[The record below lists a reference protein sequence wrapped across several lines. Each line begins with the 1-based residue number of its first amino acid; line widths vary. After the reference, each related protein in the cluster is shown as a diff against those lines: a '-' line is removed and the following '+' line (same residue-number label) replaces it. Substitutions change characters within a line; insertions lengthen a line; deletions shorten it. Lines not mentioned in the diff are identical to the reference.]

1 VEARGV
7 RFTPISGT
15 YGRVQ
20 DVRFRDG
27 ACDRFMTDM
36 GAKPPIL
43 TSRAYVRFAPKPDLD
58 GPASKGQE
66 GSILLKKSVEAAG
79 RR

>member
-1 VEARGV
+1 
-7 RFTPISGT
+7 
-15 YGRVQ
+15 
-20 DVRFRDG
+20 
-27 ACDRFMTDM
+27 MTDM